1 MSGRFVLFV
10 PEPFPESAL
19 RVLDERFDVRLGR
32 AGAAFAEDE
41 LIKNLADADGIAIY
55 SRDRL
60 TERVLTNAPRLRVI
74 AKGGSKPTSNVDL
87 AAAER
92 LGIRVIWTPG
102 ANAVSVA
109 EMTLALILSAVR
121 RLPELSARL
130 RTGDWRSFEML
141 SPEVAGL
148 TLGLVGFGAIGREVA
163 KRYRSFGGAVMA
175 YDPAFDH
182 SVAEPLGVRAATLD
196 QLFRQSDVI
205 SLHCEMNA
213 TTANLV
219 GRDRLTMAKRGAV
232 LINTARGGLVDEVAV
247 IEALDSGQLSAA
259 CLDVFAE
266 EPLRADSPLL
276 RHPRVLATPHVS
288 AFTHAAIHRES
299 AWALEDAARVLQGM
313 NPLHFST

>member
-1 MSGRFVLFV
+1 MTHRFVLFI

-19 RVLDERFDVRLGR
+19 RVLDERFDVRHGR
-32 AGAAFAEDE
+32 AGAAFSEDE
-41 LIKNLADADGIAIY
+41 LIENLADAHGIAIY

-60 TERVLTNAPRLRVI
+60 TERVLKNAPRLRVI

-109 EMTLALILSAVR
+109 EMTMALILSAVR

-141 SPEVAGL
+141 CPEVAGL

-163 KRYRSFGGAVMA
+163 KRYRSFGGPVV
-175 YDPAFDH
+175 AFDPH
-182 SVAEPLGVRAATLD
+182 FDEVSADRLGVRATTLD
-196 QLFRQSDVI
+196 SLFQQSDII
-205 SLHCEMNA
+205 SLHCELNPQ
-213 TTANLV
+213 TANLI
-219 GRDRLTMAKRGAV
+219 RRETLSTMKQGAV
-232 LINTARGGLVDEVAV
+232 LINTARGGLVDEA
-247 IEALDSGQLSAA
+247 ALLDALGAGRLAAA

-276 RHPRVLATPHVS
+276 GHPCVLATPHVS
-288 AFTHAAIHRES
+288 AFTHEAIHRES
-299 AWALEDAARVLQGM
+299 SWALEDASRVLQGLV
-313 NPLHFST
+313 PIHCGA

>member
-1 MSGRFVLFV
+1 MTSRFVLFI

-19 RVLDERFDVRLGR
+19 RVLDDRFDVRHGR
-32 AGAAFAEDE
+32 AGAAFSEDE
-41 LIKNLADADGIAIY
+41 LIENLANADGIAIY

-60 TERVLTNAPRLRVI
+60 TERVLKNAPRLRVI

-87 AAAER
+87 SAAER
-92 LGIRVIWTPG
+92 LDIRVIWTPG

-141 SPEVAGL
+141 CPEVAGL

-163 KRYRSFGGAVMA
+163 KRYRSFGGPLLA
-175 YDPAFDH
+175 YDPAFDQ
-182 SVAEPLGVRAATLD
+182 AAADQLGVRPATLD
-196 QLFRQSDVI
+196 QLFRQADII

-219 GRDRLTMAKRGAV
+219 SRDRLATVKRGAL

-259 CLDVFAE
+259 CLDVFAD

-276 RHPRVLATPHVS
+276 RHPRVLATPHIS

-299 AWALEDAARVLQGM
+299 AWALEDAARVLQGL
-313 NPLHFST
+313 NPLHFSA